1 MGLRC
6 TSLKIILI
14 IEGID
19 IGSHPESPFLLQ
31 AIALTSGVENALS
44 MVGAV
49 GTKGI
54 DRHGTREV
62 YSGGQI
68 IS

>member
-1 MGLRC
+1 LRDEGFRC

-31 AIALTSGVENALS
+31 AIALTSGGKNALS
-44 MVGAV
+44 MVAAV

-62 YSGGQI
+62 Y
-68 IS
+68 